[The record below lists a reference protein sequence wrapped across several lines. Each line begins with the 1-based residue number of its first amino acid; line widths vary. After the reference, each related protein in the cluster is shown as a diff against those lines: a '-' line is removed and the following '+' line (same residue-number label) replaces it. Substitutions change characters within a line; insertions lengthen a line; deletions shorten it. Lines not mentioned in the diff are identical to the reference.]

1 MVDFY
6 GILIS
11 LAYVFLG
18 VVTLIVAKIIKDFLT
33 PYKIDVELT
42 AKDNSALGLTL
53 TGYFAAVI
61 IIFLG
66 ASVGLDPEEPLS
78 ASELAIEL
86 GIVLLYALGGIVAL
100 NLGRVIVDKLVL
112 TRFSTVK
119 EIIQDRNVGTAAVE
133 AGCFVA
139 TGLIVAGSINGE
151 GGGPLS
157 ALAFFGLGQ
166 VVLIIFSK
174 FYQLITKYDVHAEIE
189 KDNVAAGVALGS
201 SMVAIGVVLLGA
213 TRGDF
218 IGWTENLA
226 RFGYFA
232 VLGLV
237 LLLIL
242 RKVTDFLLLP
252 GTTIAH
258 EIATDR
264 NINAAWIEGIVSIG
278 MATIILFMI

>member
-1 MVDFY
+1 MEDFY
-6 GILIS
+6 GLLIS

-18 VVTLIVAKIIKDFLT
+18 VVALIVAKIIKDILT
-33 PYKIDVELT
+33 PYKLDVELT
-42 AKDNSALGLTL
+42 AKDNPALGLTL
-53 TGYFAAVI
+53 TGYYAAVI

-66 ASVGLDPEEPLS
+66 ASVGLAPEEPLPV
-78 ASELAIEL
+78 SELAIEL
-86 GIVLLYALGGIVAL
+86 GIVLLYVLGGIVAL

-119 EIIQDRNVGTAAVE
+119 EIIQDHNVGTAAVE

-166 VVLIIFSK
+166 VVLIIISK
-174 FYQLITKYDVHAEIE
+174 FYQLITKYDIHAEIE
-189 KDNVAAGVALGS
+189 KDNVAAGVAMGS
-201 SMVAIGVVLLGA
+201 SMVAVGVVLLGA

-218 IGWTENLA
+218 IGWNENLA
-226 RFGYFA
+226 LFGYFA
-232 VLGLV
+232 VLGFV

-242 RKVTDFLLLP
+242 RKITDFVLLP

-258 EIATDR
+258 EITADR

-278 MATIILFMI
+278 MATVILFMI

>member
-139 TGLIVAGSINGE
+139 TGLIVAGSINGD

>member
-1 MVDFY
+1 MDDFY

-42 AKDNSALGLTL
+42 AKDNPALGLTL

-218 IGWTENLA
+218 IGWNENLA
-226 RFGYFA
+226 MFGYFS
-232 VLGLV
+232 VFGLV

-242 RKVTDFLLLP
+242 RRVTDYLLLP

>member
-1 MVDFY
+1 MDDFY

-218 IGWTENLA
+218 IGWNENLA
-226 RFGYFA
+226 MFGYFA
-232 VLGLV
+232 VFGLV

>member
-1 MVDFY
+1 MDNFY

-42 AKDNSALGLTL
+42 AKDNPALGLTL

-86 GIVLLYALGGIVAL
+86 GIVLLYSLGGIVAL

-174 FYQLITKYDVHAEIE
+174 FYQLITKYDIHAEIE

-218 IGWTENLA
+218 IGWNENLA
-226 RFGYFA
+226 MFGYFS
-232 VLGLV
+232 VFGLV

-242 RKVTDFLLLP
+242 RRVTDFLLLP

-278 MATIILFMI
+278 MATIILFML

>member
-1 MVDFY
+1 MVDSY
-6 GILIS
+6 EILIS

-86 GIVLLYALGGIVAL
+86 GIVVLYALGGIVAL

-174 FYQLITKYDVHAEIE
+174 LYQLITKYDVHAEIE

-218 IGWTENLA
+218 IGWNENLA
-226 RFGYFA
+226 MFGYFA
-232 VLGLV
+232 VFGLV

-258 EIATDR
+258 EIGTNR

>member
-112 TRFSTVK
+112 TRFSSV
-119 EIIQDRNVGTAAVE
+119 
-133 AGCFVA
+133 
-139 TGLIVAGSINGE
+139 
-151 GGGPLS
+151 
-157 ALAFFGLGQ
+157 
-166 VVLIIFSK
+166 
-174 FYQLITKYDVHAEIE
+174 
-189 KDNVAAGVALGS
+189 
-201 SMVAIGVVLLGA
+201 
-213 TRGDF
+213 
-218 IGWTENLA
+218 
-226 RFGYFA
+226 
-232 VLGLV
+232 
-237 LLLIL
+237 
-242 RKVTDFLLLP
+242 
-252 GTTIAH
+252 
-258 EIATDR
+258 
-264 NINAAWIEGIVSIG
+264 
-278 MATIILFMI
+278 

>member
-166 VVLIIFSK
+166 LVLIVFSK

-237 LLLIL
+237 LLVIL

>member
-1 MVDFY
+1 MDDFY

-42 AKDNSALGLTL
+42 AKDNPALGLTL

-78 ASELAIEL
+78 AIELAIEL
-86 GIVLLYALGGIVAL
+86 GIVLLYSLGGIVAL

-174 FYQLITKYDVHAEIE
+174 FYQLITKYDIHAEIE

-218 IGWTENLA
+218 IGWNENLTM
-226 RFGYFA
+226 FGYFS
-232 VLGLV
+232 VFGLV

-242 RKVTDFLLLP
+242 RRVTDFLLLP

>member
-1 MVDFY
+1 MDDFY

-42 AKDNSALGLTL
+42 AKDNPALGLTL

-86 GIVLLYALGGIVAL
+86 GVVLLYSLGGIVAL

-133 AGCFVA
+133 AGCFIA

-218 IGWTENLA
+218 IGWNENLTM
-226 RFGYFA
+226 FGYFS
-232 VLGLV
+232 VFGLV

-242 RKVTDFLLLP
+242 RRVTDFLLLP

-278 MATIILFMI
+278 MATIILFML

>member
-237 LLLIL
+237 LLVIL